1 MSNIADLKCDLITTV
16 PLSFLREAMAYAYV
30 SEINEAPLNQMVP
43 TALSALLGG
52 RPGPISSRGDTG
64 GVPGE
69 A

>member
-1 MSNIADLKCDLITTV
+1 
-16 PLSFLREAMAYAYV
+16 MAYAYV